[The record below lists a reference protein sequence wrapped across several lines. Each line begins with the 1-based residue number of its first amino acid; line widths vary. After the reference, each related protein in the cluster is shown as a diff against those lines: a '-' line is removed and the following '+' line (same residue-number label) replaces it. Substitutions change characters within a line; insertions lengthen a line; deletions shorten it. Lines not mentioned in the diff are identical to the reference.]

1 MTNAKGIMTEQ
12 INKDN
17 IGLAQNPES
26 PGKTVGGELD
36 TASRSLYE
44 ALRTSFVVLKIIMG
58 LLIVVFLASGFRTVG
73 SDEQALVL
81 RFGKIRGAGEGRL
94 LGPGLR
100 WMLPYPVDEII
111 KIPVA
116 KKINLPISCFWYFER
131 EQKPPGTKTYVP
143 PSLDPVKDGYC
154 ITRSEEQGLGD
165 IASSGS
171 DYNIIHSKWQLTYNI
186 DDPERFFKNVYVSNI
201 EPGQSY
207 GDKIAESAASMLE
220 DLFAGSAVTAMV
232 NYTIDEALVSQDR
245 IPLQVAKL
253 LQEKLDRIES
263 GVKVISV
270 QLTDITWPRQVENAF
285 LFSIKASQMSQKTI
299 SEARSYAENLLNE
312 TAGSVAVELFAALRD
327 KNAGEQEK
335 ELLWSQLA
343 GQAQEKI
350 AKARAYRTRMV
361 ETARANADYL
371 QRLQPEF
378 RKHPKLV
385 VQKIYQDAM
394 EYIFNNI
401 DEKMI
406 IQPVKDG
413 KSKEIRILLNRDPT
427 IKPRAEKKES
437 EKSAGGK
444 EAGD

>member
-1 MTNAKGIMTEQ
+1 MTEK
-12 INKDN
+12 IYKND
-17 IGLAQNPES
+17 IGLPQNPNS
-26 PGKTVGGELD
+26 PEKAVGRELD
-36 TASRSLYE
+36 AAGRSLYE
-44 ALRTSFVVLKIIMG
+44 ALRISFVVLKIIMA
-58 LLIVVFLASGFRTVG
+58 LLIVVFLVSGFRTVG

-81 RFGKIRGAGEGRL
+81 RFGKIRGTGESRL

-111 KIPVA
+111 RIPVA
-116 KKINLPISCFWYFER
+116 KKINLPVNCFWYFER
-131 EQKPPGTKTYVP
+131 EQRPPEIKTLVP
-143 PSLDPVKDGYC
+143 QSLDPVKDGYS

-171 DYNIIHSKWQLTYNI
+171 DYNIVHSKWQLTYNI
-186 DDPERFFKNVYVSNI
+186 DDPERFFKNVYVSDI

-207 GDKIAESAASMLE
+207 GDKIAESAALMLE
-220 DLFAGSAVTAMV
+220 DLFAASVVTAMV

-245 IPLQVAKL
+245 IPLQAGKL

-263 GVKVISV
+263 GIKVISV
-270 QLTDITWPRQVENAF
+270 QLTDITWPRQVDNAF
-285 LFSIKASQMSQKTI
+285 LSSIRASQASQRAI
-299 SEARSYAENLLNE
+299 SGARSYAENLLNE

-327 KNAGEQEK
+327 KDVSEQEK

-343 GQAQEKI
+343 GQGQEKI
-350 AKARAYRTRMV
+350 AGARAYRTKIV

-378 RKHPKLV
+378 RKHPNLV

-394 EYIFNNI
+394 ENIFNNI

-406 IQPVKDG
+406 IQPAKDG
-413 KSKEIRILLNRDPT
+413 KGKEIRILLNRDPT
-427 IKPRAEKKES
+427 IKPRSEKKGYNET
-437 EKSAGGK
+437 AGKK
-444 EAGD
+444 EAEAEE

>member
-17 IGLAQNPES
+17 IGLAQNSKSPERVVS
-26 PGKTVGGELD
+26 GELD
-36 TASRSLYE
+36 AAGESLYE
-44 ALRTSFVVLKIIMG
+44 ALRISFVVLKIIMA

-81 RFGKIRGAGEGRL
+81 RLGKIRGAGESRL

-111 KIPVA
+111 RIPVA
-116 KKINLPISCFWYFER
+116 KKINLPINCFWYFEL
-131 EQKPPGTKTYVP
+131 EQRPPGTKSFVP
-143 PSLDPVKDGYC
+143 QSLDPVKEGYT

-171 DYNIIHSKWQLTYNI
+171 DYNIVHSKWQLTYNI
-186 DDPERFFKNVYVSNI
+186 DDPERFFRNVYVSNVQ
-201 EPGQSY
+201 PGQNYS
-207 GDKIAESAASMLE
+207 DKIAESTAPMLE
-220 DLFAGSAVTAMV
+220 DLFAASVVTAMV
-232 NYTIDEALVSQDR
+232 DYTIDEALVSQDR
-245 IPLQVAKL
+245 IPLQVGKL
-253 LQEKLDRIES
+253 LQEKLDGIES
-263 GVKVISV
+263 GIKVISV

-285 LFSIKASQMSQKTI
+285 LSSIKASQASQKAI

-312 TAGSVAVELFAALRD
+312 TAGSVGVELFAALRGRD
-327 KNAGEQEK
+327 VGEQKK
-335 ELLWSQLA
+335 ELLWFQLA

-350 AKARAYRTRMV
+350 AGARAYRTRVV

-378 RKHPKLV
+378 RKHPDLV
-385 VQKIYQDAM
+385 VQKIYQDAL

-406 IQPVKDG
+406 IQPVKNG
-413 KSKEIRILLNRDPT
+413 KSREIRILLTRDPT
-427 IKPRAEKKES
+427 IKPRTEKKEPQ
-437 EKSAGGK
+437 KSAGK
-444 EAGD
+444 AESED